1 MISSPEYE
9 SSTSPSEEVHL
20 DPHDAHLE
28 DSMALD
34 HGEAR
39 RPHLQ
44 PVNSA
49 ATSAVETEQTSIEQ
63 GIERACALVPP
74 LWTLRN
80 FVAVNP
86 FLGLTQ
92 KSFGDAIVEIDR
104 IKHGDPLFPADF
116 YRKRHDEGRILEV
129 DIDEAIAAAP
139 TALGR
144 PDLVDEDPAVIRI
157 ALFGTGP
164 SHERIPAY
172 SELVDLIDESDWSGL
187 IVEEIGK
194 WCAAR
199 FDRGQSSWPQP
210 YADRPLYAAWR
221 ELAKVDRSPE
231 IRGLSGFRAF
241 VGGLPSDPEAGI
253 AQLIDELGVPDADLP
268 DLLARELATV
278 SGWAGHLQYRIR
290 QAGMSG
296 EATEDRLCDL
306 LAIRL
311 AFDVALKRV
320 MAERAGFDSW
330 ANARDAMGAERLAAR
345 NDAPAQLAGGLADL
359 EIRHIWQLAFE
370 SSHRRQLVRRVTG
383 PRGHLKLVRAE
394 KLLQAAFCID
404 VRSEPLRRHLEA
416 SSDRLQTIG
425 FAGFFGLAIETIRAG
440 ETSGEPRCPA
450 LLAPA
455 HRVTARDDQ
464 NPDKVRDRR
473 RRDLYHKL
481 VKQLRLSTVVTFPFV
496 ETVGQFFGFRLMTDA
511 LGWTR
516 PGPDSRLFAEPKTG
530 GFEPAVE
537 AGRSGDEAPGIPLAA
552 RIDLAEGMLRNM
564 GLTKDFAPYVLLC
577 GHGSTTTNNP
587 YGSALDCGACG
598 GYSGDINARAAA
610 LLVNDPA
617 VREALIERGIDLP
630 AGTRFV
636 AGLHDTTTDEIRL
649 FDTGSIPVSDLA
661 TIQTWL
667 DQASAATR
675 AERAPRLG
683 LEAGRN
689 PDPQIRHRSRDWSEL
704 RPEWGLAGNA
714 AFIAAPRD
722 RTYGLDLEGRCFL
735 HDYHADRDPDG
746 QVLELILTA
755 PLVVA
760 SWINLQYFGS
770 TVDNEAFGSGSKTIH
785 NVVGRHGV
793 ISGNG
798 GDLRVGLPF
807 QSVHDG
813 ERFVHEPLRLT
824 ALIEAPKRR
833 IETILSRQS
842 GLRELVENQWIHL
855 MSIEPDG
862 DGVFQWT
869 PNGFQKVGDDE
880 RKRQ

>member
-1 MISSPEYE
+1 MIASPEYG
-9 SSTSPSEEVHL
+9 SSTGSSDEGHL
-20 DPHDAHLE
+20 DAHDTHPE
-28 DSMALD
+28 DAMAFDRHAGSGPRGL
-34 HGEAR
+34 
-39 RPHLQ
+39 
-44 PVNSA
+44 SA
-49 ATSAVETEQTSIEQ
+49 NGVAMSAVETRGAAIRQ

-86 FLGLTQ
+86 FLGLTG
-92 KSFGDAIVEIDR
+92 KSFGEAIVEIDR
-104 IKHGDPLFPADF
+104 IKHGDPLFPAEF
-116 YRKRHDEGRILEV
+116 YRQRHAEGRIQEI

-144 PDLVDEDPAVIRI
+144 RDLVEADPAVIRI

-164 SHERIPAY
+164 SHDRIPAY
-172 SELVDLIDESDWSGL
+172 SELVDLIDESDWSRV
-187 IVEEIGK
+187 IVDEIGK

-221 ELAKVDRSPE
+221 ELARIDRSPE
-231 IRGLSGFRAF
+231 IQGLSGFRAF
-241 VGGLPSDPEAGI
+241 VGKLPSDPEACI
-253 AQLIDELGVPDADLP
+253 AQLIDELGVPEADLP

-290 QAGMSG
+290 QAAMSG
-296 EATEDRLCDL
+296 EATDDRLCDL

-311 AFDVALKRV
+311 AFDVALLRV
-320 MAERAGFDSW
+320 MADRAGFGSW
-330 ANARDAMGAERLAAR
+330 ASAREAIG
-345 NDAPAQLAGGLADL
+345 AGGLATRDDAPGQLAGALPDL
-359 EIRHIWQLAFE
+359 EIRHLWQLAFE
-370 SSHRRQLVRRVTG
+370 SSTRRALVRRVTG
-383 PRGHLKLVRAE
+383 PRAHLKSVRAE

-416 SSDRLQTIG
+416 SSDRVQTIG
-425 FAGFFGLAIETIRAG
+425 FAGFFGLAIEAIRAG
-440 ETSGEPRCPA
+440 ETGGEARCPA

-455 HRVTARDDQ
+455 HRVTAREDQ
-464 NPDKVRDRR
+464 NPDEVRDRR

-564 GLTKDFAPYVLLC
+564 GLTKDFAAYVLFC

-610 LLVNDPA
+610 MLVNDPA
-617 VREALIERGIDLP
+617 VREALVERGIDLP
-630 AGTRFV
+630 AGTRFL

-661 TIQTWL
+661 TLKRWL
-667 DQASAATR
+667 DQAASATR
-675 AERAPRLG
+675 SERAARLG
-683 LEAGRN
+683 LDADRH
-689 PDPQIRHRSRDWSEL
+689 PAPQIRHRSRDWSEL

-824 ALIEAPKRR
+824 ALIEAPRKR
-833 IETILSRQS
+833 IETILGRQS
-842 GLRELVENQWIHL
+842 GLRDLVENQWIHL

-869 PNGFQKVGDDE
+869 PSGFQKVGDDE
-880 RKRQ
+880 RKRP